1 MEAGNR
7 NLQNTRMHYETLFY
21 ALFKYWFGN
30 LLEIR
35 LKLTHLRQ
43 NLYGSK
49 FSPEGTVISQIL
61 SILEYSQL
69 PKQMPDL
76 IYGIRYLRFTQFPRL
91 EDTTGFWTRWY
102 VWFLSRYVTFSNIR
116 IWCASHE
123 YRHRGL
129 NRILGGITA
138 FRELT
143 SGRYHQSLYF
153 GNCFVD

>member
-1 MEAGNR
+1 MMWKTVDSR
-7 NLQNTRMHYETLFY
+7 IHYEMLLY
-21 ALFKYWFGN
+21 ALFKNWFGN

-76 IYGIRYLRFTQFPRL
+76 IYGIRYLRFL
-91 EDTTGFWTRWY
+91 NLMICL
-102 VWFLSRYVTFSNIR
+102 LSVKV
-116 IWCASHE
+116 C
-123 YRHRGL
+123 
-129 NRILGGITA
+129 
-138 FRELT
+138 
-143 SGRYHQSLYF
+143 Q
-153 GNCFVD
+153 